1 METHD
6 PDDHGHSHGHSHGHT
21 HGLTGGWREWTA
33 DPILR
38 IVLAGVAVAAVATIV
53 AVIALWPTG
62 EGRRTAIANA
72 DQIGLVSDRLAATVE
87 SVSEGP
93 CSYSIEENPQ
103 ACRTITLIVDDGPE
117 AGAIVALPEINIEF
131 DRSVPD
137 LSPGDRVV
145 LGYEEST
152 NFYFFV
158 DRDRRASLVWLT
170 GLFTLV
176 VIGLGRFRGLLALVS
191 MAITLVL
198 LVSFVAPSVL
208 DGNDPLLVAV
218 VAASAIAFVGLYLTH
233 GFTPTT
239 TVALAGTLAA
249 LALTL
254 GLSWV
259 FFELA
264 QFTGLATEEAL
275 ILPFIA
281 ENLDLSALLLGG
293 AVIGALGALDDV
305 TVTQVSTVAELRRRS
320 PDLPTAELVS
330 SGIRVGRDHI
340 ASTVNT
346 LLLAYAGASM
356 PLLLLF
362 AVSDQSLVMVANSEL
377 IAVEIVRTLCGS
389 IGLVAAVPITTA
401 LAAAVL
407 RPREGGTDAQSADDE
422 RLVAPHPEASAPE
435 PQQPRWEDFGPLDA
449 AP

>member
-264 QFTGLATEEAL
+264 RFTGLATEEAL

-377 IAVEIVRTLCGS
+377 IAVEIVRTLCG
-389 IGLVAAVPITTA
+389 
-401 LAAAVL
+401 
-407 RPREGGTDAQSADDE
+407 
-422 RLVAPHPEASAPE
+422 
-435 PQQPRWEDFGPLDA
+435 
-449 AP
+449 